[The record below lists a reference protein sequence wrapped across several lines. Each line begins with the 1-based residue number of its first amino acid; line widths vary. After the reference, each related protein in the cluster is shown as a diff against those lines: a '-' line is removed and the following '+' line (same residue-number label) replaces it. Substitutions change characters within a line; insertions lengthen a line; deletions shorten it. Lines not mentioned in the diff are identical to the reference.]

1 VKSIAKGGF
10 LTMVLSILGVVLFV
24 SMFSSILT
32 AIGAVLDYANVTTF
46 IALEVVCKI
55 APTVLLLA
63 GVGVAG
69 FGYYKGLKTAG
80 GNDPGGML
88 RMVLGVLVI
97 ILFCTLFLTI
107 LESFYTLYSAANAS
121 YIAFQTVAS
130 ILPTILFI
138 SGIFAGTTT
147 AVSGYRARRKGKKGG
162 VLRRR

>member
-1 VKSIAKGGF
+1 MFKNRGGF
-10 LTMVLSILGVVLFV
+10 LVMVLSILGVVLFV

-63 GVGVAG
+63 GVGIAG
-69 FGYYKGLKTAG
+69 FGYYKGLKSAG
-80 GNDPGGML
+80 GNDPGGMM

-107 LESFYTLYSAANAS
+107 LSSFYTLYAAANTS
-121 YIAFQTVAS
+121 YIAFKTVVS

-138 SGIFAGTTT
+138 GGIFAGTST
-147 AVSGYRARRKGKKGG
+147 AVSGYRARRRSGG
-162 VLRRR
+162 RRWLRR